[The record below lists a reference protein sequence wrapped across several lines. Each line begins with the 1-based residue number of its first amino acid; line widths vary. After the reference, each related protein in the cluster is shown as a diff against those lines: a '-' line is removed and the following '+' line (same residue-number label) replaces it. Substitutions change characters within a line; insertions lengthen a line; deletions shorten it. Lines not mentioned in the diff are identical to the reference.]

1 MNINKKNIK
10 NFIGLLLVGY
20 GSYLVLRYMSYVNGL
35 DDMGGPMCYMTNG
48 LYGTLAVVFGTIY
61 LLVGKK
67 LSYLSLHWV
76 FRIVFMVSL
85 FWVLKNMWLYSYVPY
100 ELILHSHKT
109 IYPTLENDGLAVFF
123 LLIYFMNSFT
133 RPLIKRRTLSKS
145 TKVLLQFQSK

>member
-1 MNINKKNIK
+1 
-10 NFIGLLLVGY
+10 
-20 GSYLVLRYMSYVNGL
+20 
-35 DDMGGPMCYMTNG
+35 
-48 LYGTLAVVFGTIY
+48 LAVVFGTIY

-85 FWVLKNMWLYSYVPY
+85 FLVLKNMWLYSYVPY

-109 IYPTLENDGLAVFF
+109 IYPALENDGLAVFF

-133 RPLIKRRTLSKS
+133 RPLIKRRALLKS
-145 TKVLLQFQSK
+145 TKVLLQFESK